1 MQHQDKNDN
10 ELINLFVNFKHPLET
25 LSQFDQFKIKI
36 WMNDSIILDLDE
48 NTKITLRN
56 IMETEMV
63 DKAKMRVI
71 KKVRRMI

>member
-1 MQHQDKNDN
+1 
-10 ELINLFVNFKHPLET
+10 
-25 LSQFDQFKIKI
+25 
-36 WMNDSIILDLDE
+36 MNDSIISDLDE
-48 NTKITLRN
+48 NTKIALRN